1 MACGT
6 VGPARFMGSPNDVV
20 VTGLGLVTPLG
31 IGVEATRAALA
42 SGATRLRPPEP
53 PVPSTLPIGCVGAV
67 SGLDPE
73 ALLENSHKSLKFM
86 SRDAE
91 LGVCAGRLAWIDAG
105 LQGSAVDPEGVGL
118 YVGAGL
124 EPRLIAD
131 YADPIAASQEGP
143 TEPFDPEALLHHG
156 LKSLDPATMLRSL
169 SNMVAAHISIEL
181 GLRGPNSVPTPHA
194 ASGALALGRAI
205 DAIREGDA
213 DVVLAGAADAKCD
226 TLGLVANLRLGILS
240 ASPAAADACAPLTE
254 RACGTALGEGA
265 AILVLERRD
274 HAEARHA
281 RIYATLRGF
290 GEVNRAPAE
299 HGDTAE
305 AAGFARAMQ
314 RALDHAGV
322 GPEAIDLVHPD
333 AGGLRRGDAVE
344 AEALAAVFGGSVP
357 SVFSVKP
364 QSGHLLA
371 AAAPWATAVLALILG
386 DAVPP
391 YPVAGP
397 ARVGIGFDPWA
408 RRNGIP
414 KLGLVNAW
422 GLSGVH
428 ASLVVEAG
436 NA

>member
-1 MACGT
+1 
-6 VGPARFMGSPNDVV
+6 MGSADDVV

-42 SGATRLRPPEP
+42 AGASKLHPPVA
-53 PVPSTLPIGCVGAV
+53 PVPSTLPVGCVGTVA
-67 SGLDPE
+67 GLDPE

-91 LGVCAGRLAWIDAG
+91 LGVCAGRLAWLDAG
-105 LQGSAVDPEGVGL
+105 LDGSDVDPEGVGL

-131 YADPIAASQEGP
+131 YADSIAASQEGP
-143 TEPFDPEALLHHG
+143 AEPFDPEALLHHG

-194 ASGALALGRAI
+194 ASGAQALGRGL

-213 DVVLAGAADAKCD
+213 NVVLAGAADAKCD
-226 TLGLVANLRLGILS
+226 TLGLVTNLQLGILS
-240 ASPAAADACAPLTE
+240 ASPDPAEACAPLTE
-254 RACGTALGEGA
+254 RAFGTALGEGA

-274 HAEARHA
+274 HAEARGA
-281 RIYATLRGF
+281 RIHATLRGF

-305 AAGFARAMQ
+305 AAGFVRSMQ
-314 RALDHAGV
+314 RALEDASV
-322 GPEAIDLVHPD
+322 GPDAIELVHPD
-333 AGGLRRGDAVE
+333 ASGLRRGDAVE
-344 AEALAAVFGGSVP
+344 AEAIAAVFGGSVP
-357 SVFSVKP
+357 SVFSAKP

-371 AAAPWATAVLALILG
+371 AAAPWAASVLALILG
-386 DAVPP
+386 DTVPP

-397 ARVGIGFDPWA
+397 ARAGIGFDPWTSTKA
-408 RRNGIP
+408 RP

-422 GLSGVH
+422 GLSGVY

-436 NA
+436 NG